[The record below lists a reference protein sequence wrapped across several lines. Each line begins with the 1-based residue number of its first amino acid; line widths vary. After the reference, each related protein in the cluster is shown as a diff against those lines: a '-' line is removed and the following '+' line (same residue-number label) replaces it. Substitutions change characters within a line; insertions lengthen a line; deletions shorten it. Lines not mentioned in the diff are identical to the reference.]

1 MEILLWLRDKL
12 SNFEWNSRLRRY
24 GLIIIEMVKE
34 FIKVWRMFYDVRIE
48 STKIG
53 ENV

>member
-24 GLIIIEMVKE
+24 GLIIIKRVYKSLE
-34 FIKVWRMFYDVRIE
+34 DV
-48 STKIG
+48 S
-53 ENV
+53 

>member
-24 GLIIIEMVKE
+24 GLIIIERVYKSLE
-34 FIKVWRMFYDVRIE
+34 DV
-48 STKIG
+48 S
-53 ENV
+53 